1 MNTTDKIYVAGHK
14 GLVGSALVRALREQ
28 GYTNLVLRT
37 REELDLTHFYDVE
50 KFFQS
55 EKPDYVFLAAAKCGG
70 ISDNISHPVEF
81 LENNL
86 NIQNNIIHNAH
97 VYKTKKLMYL
107 GSACIYPREC
117 PQPIKEEYLMTGPLE
132 PTNESYSLAKIAG
145 IKLCQAYYKQHKDNF
160 ISVQPANVYG
170 PGDDFNQQTSHV
182 IGALISKFH
191 GAKRMERDNVE
202 CWGTGNARREFI
214 FVEDLADAL
223 IFVMNTY
230 DDPEIINIGV
240 GEDISIKELVSY
252 IIDVVEYKG
261 DITWYLDKPDGMP
274 QWLLETTKLMNL
286 GWKRR
291 ISLLQGL
298 KLAYEYYKLGVK

>member
-14 GLVGSALVRALREQ
+14 GLVGSSLVRSLREQ
-28 GYTNLVLRT
+28 GYKNLVLKT
-37 REELDLTHFYDVE
+37 RQELDLTHFYDVE
-50 KFFQS
+50 KFFQL

-70 ISDNISHPVEF
+70 IADNIAHPVEF
-81 LENNL
+81 LKENL

-145 IKLCQAYYKQHKDNF
+145 IKLCEAYYKQYGDKF
-160 ISVQPANVYG
+160 ISVQPSNVYG
-170 PGDDFNQQTSHV
+170 PGDDFTPQTSHV

-191 GAKRMERDNVE
+191 GAKRMEMDSVE
-202 CWGTGNARREFI
+202 CWGTGSARREFI

-223 IFVMNTY
+223 IYVMNNY

-240 GEDISIKELVSY
+240 GEDVSIKELVSH
-252 IIDVVEYKG
+252 IMDVIEYEG
-261 DITWYLDKPDGMP
+261 NITWDLDKPDGMP
-274 QWLLETTKLMNL
+274 QRLLDTTKLRGL
-286 GWKRR
+286 GWKPKTP
-291 ISLLQGL
+291 LDQGL
-298 KLAYEYYKLGVK
+298 QLAYEYYKLGVK